1 MAPKVNALQASI
13 KAAAV
18 GGIFFIRANFKI
30 EAFKFAWH
38 IVSTSPEERKTW
50 IPITKAVCGYCQE
63 LYDNDEYGLI
73 HGTHLCEACR

>member
-1 MAPKVNALQASI
+1 MVDVLQASI

-18 GGIFFIRANFKI
+18 GGIFFIWVNCTI

-38 IVSTSPEERKTW
+38 IVSTSPEEETW
-50 IPITKAVCGYCQE
+50 KPITKAVCGHCQE
-63 LYDNDEYGLI
+63 HYDDEEYHLI